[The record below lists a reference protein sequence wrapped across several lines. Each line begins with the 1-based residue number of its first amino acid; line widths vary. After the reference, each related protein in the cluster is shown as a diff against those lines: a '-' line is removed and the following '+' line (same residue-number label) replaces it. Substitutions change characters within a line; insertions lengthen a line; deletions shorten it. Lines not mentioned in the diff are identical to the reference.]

1 MTNIV
6 ERCTRYAG
14 VRPGNCI
21 VLCVMDDHR
30 PNDHITKKYSRAMIY
45 LICRSTAGEGWSG
58 GRSGGL
64 LGPENEW

>member
-1 MTNIV
+1 MQ
-6 ERCTRYAG
+6 EYGRG
-14 VRPGNCI
+14 I

-30 PNDHITKKYSRAMIY
+30 PNDHIITKKYRRAMIY
-45 LICRSTAGEGWSG
+45 LICRRTAGEGWSG